1 MEMRNNLLSRE
12 IYDYLSWHVGEI
24 EKKKELLF
32 NEHYIEETEE
42 CINFK
47 AFFKD
52 YVDYI
57 NGYLSTVKVGKGGM
71 TTCPFVII
79 DSIVEVFDA
88 EEMENC
94 QYRIVLPFVKGT
106 DAAID
111 CASCL
116 SPLGKALLFKA
127 ENDDVD
133 VQIPTGVL
141 NYTIKKITLP
151 NIIEA
156 TDTELPLYNGSTAV
170 AAD

>member
-1 MEMRNNLLSRE
+1 MRNNLLSRE

-24 EKKKELLF
+24 ERKKEILF
-32 NEHYIEETEE
+32 NEHYVEETQE

-52 YVDYI
+52 YIDYI
-57 NGYLSTVKVGKGGM
+57 NSYLDTVKVGKGGM

-79 DSIVEVFDA
+79 DSVVDVFDT

-94 QYRIVLPFVKGT
+94 QYHIVLPFVKGT
-106 DAAID
+106 DTAID

-116 SPLGKALLFKA
+116 SPLGRALLLKA
-127 ENDDVD
+127 ENDNVN

-141 NYTIKKITLP
+141 NYTIKNITLP
-151 NIIEA
+151 NTKEA
-156 TDTELPLYNGSTAV
+156 TDTKVPLHNGSTAV
-170 AAD
+170 TAD